1 MSTYLVIRKM
11 QIHNANAMSSTYTI
25 GVPAMT
31 AWLGA
36 VHALERK
43 VRGLNQ
49 KKREDTDFSEIHF
62 TGVAVS
68 FHKTRL
74 HVFKGAYGNA
84 IVNTA
89 NPLKID
95 GTRPSAI
102 EEPRI
107 DLVVSILIEMKGF
120 KADEKETL
128 LEKVRNKI
136 WRMKIAGGDI
146 NGIQSI
152 SIEAANEDNLA
163 EVRHLRSRLMPGYVI
178 IERRDILKQ
187 EMGNGAN
194 GLDALLDY
202 TKVNMS
208 ARKDESGK
216 VTGWDYSRKGTG
228 WIVPIAVGFKGLSPL
243 GICRNQRDKETQ
255 HRFAES
261 VVTLGEFRMPYHFDS
276 IDDMMWRYAYDES
289 QELYLC
295 RNQKI

>member
-84 IVNTA
+84 VVNTA
-89 NPLKID
+89 NPLIKKGAD
-95 GTRPSAI
+95 WERPPTI
-102 EEPRI
+102 EEPHI
-107 DLVVSILIEMKGF
+107 DLSASILIEIDGLDPDDKD
-120 KADEKETL
+120 AI
-128 LEKVRNKI
+128 LEKVQSEI

-146 NGIQSI
+146 NRIQSM
-152 SIEAANEDNLA
+152 SIQYTDVDDPATIRR
-163 EVRHLRSRLMPGYVI
+163 VRGMLMPGYVI

-187 EMGNGAN
+187 EMENG
-194 GLDALLDY
+194 
-202 TKVNMS
+202 KI
-208 ARKDESGK
+208 
-216 VTGWDYSRKGTG
+216 TGWNLSRKGTG
-228 WIVPIAVGFKGLSPL
+228 WIIPISVGFKGLSPL

-276 IDDMMWRYAYDES
+276 IDDMMWRYAYDEN

>member
-84 IVNTA
+84 ED
-89 NPLKID
+89 KD
-95 GTRPSAI
+95 AI
-102 EEPRI
+102 
-107 DLVVSILIEMKGF
+107 
-120 KADEKETL
+120 
-128 LEKVRNKI
+128 LEKVQSEI

-146 NGIQSI
+146 NRIQSM
-152 SIEAANEDNLA
+152 SIQYTDVDDPATIRR
-163 EVRHLRSRLMPGYVI
+163 VRGMLMPGYVI

-187 EMGNGAN
+187 EMENGTN

-208 ARKDESGK
+208 ARKDENGK
-216 VTGWDYSRKGTG
+216 ITGWNLSRKGTG
-228 WIVPIAVGFKGLSPL
+228 WIIPISVGFKGLSPL
-243 GICRNQRDKETQ
+243 GICRNQSDKETQ

-276 IDDMMWRYAYDES
+276 IDDMMWRYAYDEN

>member
-1 MSTYLVIRKM
+1 
-11 QIHNANAMSSTYTI
+11 
-25 GVPAMT
+25 MT

-84 IVNTA
+84 VVNTA
-89 NPLKID
+89 NPLIKKGAD
-95 GTRPSAI
+95 WERPPTI
-102 EEPRI
+102 EEPHI
-107 DLVVSILIEMKGF
+107 DLSASILKKGADWERPPTIEEPHIDLSASILIEIDGLDPDDKD
-120 KADEKETL
+120 AI
-128 LEKVRNKI
+128 LEKVQSEI

-146 NGIQSI
+146 NRIQSM
-152 SIEAANEDNLA
+152 SIQYTDVDDPATIRR
-163 EVRHLRSRLMPGYVI
+163 VRGMLMPGYVI

-187 EMGNGAN
+187 EMENGTN

-208 ARKDESGK
+208 ARKDENGK
-216 VTGWDYSRKGTG
+216 ITGWNLSRKGTG
-228 WIVPIAVGFKGLSPL
+228 WIIPISVGFKGLSPL

-276 IDDMMWRYAYDES
+276 IDDMMWRYAYDEN